1 MFENINRNKNKK
13 LIPIFCATDDNYMP
27 FLDVAM
33 RSLKANASKNY
44 RYIVHV
50 LNSGLKEENKA
61 LVSTLNDDDFTI
73 DFFDVTNFVE
83 PFKNSFKNLYH
94 FTVEMYYRI
103 FIEKMF
109 PQYKKALYLDC
120 DIVVLGDISKLYN
133 TQLGNNLV
141 GAIPCRII
149 ADHPILSRY
158 GTDVCGI
165 DHGKYFNSGVLVMNL
180 DKFRQE
186 KLVEKFI
193 YLLSTYNFD
202 IIDPD
207 QAYLNALCRG
217 KVKVLPNGWN
227 KQALDIPTEGN
238 LNIIHYALYKKP
250 WQYDDVINAEHFWKY
265 AQMSPFYDK
274 ILEIKANFDDVKKAQ
289 KDAANIEIIE
299 HAERILNI
307 DKTFKNVLFKESNLL
322 DKLDL
327 DSVYNI
333 EKPVE
338 V

>member
-1 MFENINRNKNKK
+1 MFENNKTKTKK

-33 RSLKANASKNY
+33 RSLKANASKDY
-44 RYIVHV
+44 RYVVHV
-50 LNSGLKEENKA
+50 LNSGLSQSNKD
-61 LVSTLNDDDFTI
+61 LVNQLNDKDFTI
-73 DFFDVTNFVE
+73 DFFDVGEFVE
-83 PFKNSFKNLYH
+83 PFKKSFKNLYH

-120 DIVVLGDISKLYN
+120 DIVVLGDVSKLYN

-149 ADHPILSRY
+149 ADHPILKRY
-158 GTDVCGI
+158 GTEACGI
-165 DHGKYFNSGVLVMNL
+165 EHGKYFNSGVLVMNL
-180 DKFRQE
+180 EKFRQE

-193 YLLSTYNFD
+193 YLLNTYNFD

-207 QAYLNALCRG
+207 QAYLNVLCRN
-217 KVKVLPNGWN
+217 KVKYLPNGWN

-250 WQYDDVINAEHFWKY
+250 WQYDDVINASYFWQY
-265 AQMSPFYDK
+265 AKTSPFYER
-274 ILEIKANFDDVKKAQ
+274 ILDIKANFNDVKKAQ
-289 KDAANIEIIE
+289 KDSANIEIIE
-299 HAERILNI
+299 HAERIIGI
-307 DKTFKNVLFKESNLL
+307 DKTFNNVLFKGANTL
-322 DKLDL
+322 DKLEL

-333 EKPVE
+333 QKLAE